1 MFFYTFEASTISKLL
16 HNTDLYIGKLIQET
30 LQEKG
35 ISASWLAKKIHC
47 HKTNMYK
54 IFQKKYID
62 TELLERISIALDTD
76 FFSFHSDIVNKKRE
90 QNKMSE
96 KR

>member
-1 MFFYTFEASTISKLL
+1 MQDNHIL
-16 HNTDLYIGKLIQET
+16 IGKLIQET

-47 HKTNMYK
+47 HHTNMYK

-62 TELLERISIALDTD
+62 TKLLMDISIALDTD
-76 FFSFHSDIVNKKRE
+76 FFSYYSDFVNEKK
-90 QNKMSE
+90 E
-96 KR
+96 K

>member
-1 MFFYTFEASTISKLL
+1 MYNNPTHF
-16 HNTDLYIGKLIQET
+16 GKLIQET
-30 LQEKG
+30 LQDKG
-35 ISASWLAKKIHC
+35 ISASWLAGQIHC

-62 TELLERISIALDTD
+62 TELLEKISIALETD
-76 FFSFHSDIVNKKRE
+76 FFSHHSDFVNKKIE
-90 QNKMSE
+90 QNRISG

>member
-1 MFFYTFEASTISKLL
+1 M
-16 HNTDLYIGKLIQET
+16 HNTDLHIGKLIQET
-30 LQEKG
+30 LQDKG
-35 ISASWLAKKIHC
+35 ISASWVAEQIYC

-62 TELLERISIALDTD
+62 TELLESISIALDVD

-90 QNKMSE
+90 QNRNSE

>member
-1 MFFYTFEASTISKLL
+1 M
-16 HNTDLYIGKLIQET
+16 HNNPIHFGKLIQET

-62 TELLERISIALDTD
+62 SELLERISIVLDMD
-76 FFSFHSDIVNKKRE
+76 FFSFHSDFVNQKRK
-90 QNKMSE
+90 QNRNSE
-96 KR
+96 KYYFL